1 MSGPDSTS
9 RKCGHPKR
17 DGSTCARPAGDRTD
31 HHGWGRC
38 WLHAGNSPNGIKFAA
53 RMMVDGIAA
62 ERRQQMTFY
71 GVDLPELGFA
81 ATLAEEVHRSRA
93 IVVWLQLLIEQ
104 WRTDE
109 DQVVSGGDGD
119 PEVLARA
126 PGTGLPKLGTVVY
139 FDKGGT
145 VAPTEVAAWLSRY
158 MEERQHLARVT
169 KMALD
174 AGVSERLVSAVEQ
187 SADAMVTAIRGFA
200 DEAGIELTPERLA
213 ILGRHLRAV
222 DGEPE
227 AV

>member
-17 DGSTCARPAGDRTD
+17 DGNTCKRAAGERTD

-38 WLHAGNSPNGIKFAA
+38 WLHAGNSPNGIKFAVKL
-53 RMMVDGIAA
+53 MA
-62 ERRQQMTFY
+62 EDRRRQMTFY

-81 ATLAEEVHRSRA
+81 ETLAEEVHRSRA
-93 IVVWLQLLIEQ
+93 IVVWLQLLIQQ
-104 WRTDE
+104 WRTDDE
-109 DQVVSGGDGD
+109 DVVVHGGDGS
-119 PEVLARA
+119 PEVLAKA

-145 VAPTEVAAWLSRY
+145 VAPTEVAAWLARY

-174 AGVSERLVSAVEQ
+174 AGVSERLIAVVEQ